1 MQFLRFN
8 QFKGSSINFSA
19 HGWWGKEKYNVVAK
33 NPVRPRKNT
42 AEKSAMRESQSML
55 LWITVL
61 GFVLHHHPNDVDHV
75 SPQADEG
82 LRF

>member
-1 MQFLRFN
+1 MDFMSTLQSPFQKFASPSE
-8 QFKGSSINFSA
+8 GM
-19 HGWWGKEKYNVVAK
+19 
-33 NPVRPRKNT
+33 
-42 AEKSAMRESQSML
+42 AEGRSAMRESQSML

>member
-1 MQFLRFN
+1 MYFISTLQSPFQRFAV
-8 QFKGSSINFSA
+8 GSE
-19 HGWWGKEKYNVVAK
+19 GM
-33 NPVRPRKNT
+33 
-42 AEKSAMRESQSML
+42 AEGRSAMRESQSML